1 MRNSMIIKNPVYVS
15 TKGGTINSFL
25 GDSGLLFRVCSNYL
39 CFYTNDLL
47 SAKAQLD
54 EMETR
59 QYIANQENTPT
70 SKNRGKAFRN
80 LVEAAAAPYLTHNFI
95 E

>member
-1 MRNSMIIKNPVYVS
+1 MIIKNPVYVS

-54 EMETR
+54 EMENR
-59 QYIANQENTPT
+59 QNIANQDNCPT
-70 SKNRGKAFRN
+70 SKSCGKALRN
-80 LVEAAAAPYLTHNFI
+80 LVESAAAPYLEQNY
-95 E
+95 